1 VSCIDRSPR
10 RLLPVLLGLSA
21 CEGPTGTTPS
31 TAVDPWTE
39 LGEPWARAPY
49 STDTTMALL
58 GPADVHETWPSAS
71 PGTVLGC
78 QGSPRGTQSGDTGP
92 FSHDTVWCATPTEFA
107 MVGSLVAPD
116 SATGV
121 DPDWLSDDYLRGRAV
136 GFGHTLAA
144 VGDVTGDGT
153 PDLAIGTREYG
164 RLDLGPALTSTYIDA
179 LDWWY
184 SMYAGWV
191 LTGTPGADRAVG
203 CGDVTRD
210 GQPDLCT
217 TAGLWK
223 GPVGQ
228 GPPATASWPGADR
241 LTAGDFAGDGV
252 TGLVLADGTALW
264 WLADP
269 GALTGDVD
277 LDAAAAATFTV
288 AAPVTALAAGDL
300 DGDGG
305 VDLVIGTTTA
315 VVVGHLSPTDGFTVT
330 VTLPGPVDDLAVGDF
345 DGDGALDLA
354 VGGDAEVRWFAGP
367 LDAPT
372 EPTDVLRGPGWP
384 SDHVGQALAAGD
396 PDQDG
401 TWLLG
406 IAAPNPDPEG
416 LGAWWWLDGLTRR

>member
-1 VSCIDRSPR
+1 MSCTDRSPR
-10 RLLPVLLGLSA
+10 CLLPVLLGHSA
-21 CEGPTGTTPS
+21 CEGPTGATPS
-31 TAVDPWTE
+31 TAVDPWTT
-39 LGEPWARAPY
+39 LGEPWRQ
-49 STDTTMALL
+49 STMS
-58 GPADVHETWPSAS
+58 ADS
-71 PGTVLGC
+71 PIGLSGDLGC
-78 QGSPRGTQSGDTGP
+78 YGQPRKWNSYYPRPEEWVVCAPISEFGSTTHLSSP
-92 FSHDTVWCATPTEFA
+92 E
-107 MVGSLVAPD
+107 
-116 SATGV
+116 SATGI
-121 DPDWLSDDYLRGRAV
+121 DPDLGSDDDLRGQPV

-153 PDLAIGTREYG
+153 LDLAIGTRDYG
-164 RLDLGPALTSTYIDA
+164 RLDLGPVQTVIDTP
-179 LDWWY
+179 DWNFVV
-184 SMYAGWV
+184 YAGWV

-217 TAGLWK
+217 TAGLRK

-228 GPPATASWPGADR
+228 GPPPTASWPGADR

-252 TGLVLADGTALW
+252 TGLVLADDTALW

-269 GALTGDVD
+269 GALTGAVD
-277 LDAAAAATFTV
+277 LDAAAAAAFDV

-305 VDLVIGTTTA
+305 VDLVVGTTTA

-384 SDHVGQALAAGD
+384 SDHFGQALAAGD

-416 LGAWWWLDGLTRR
+416 LGAWWWLDGLSR